1 MSKVNLFGL
10 NAFGNPTGM
19 ERVWGA
25 AVGAGAGTIGA
36 IAARRLAS
44 PGGWASRWS
53 EAVGLLTGAGAS
65 LLMVSMPGT
74 RAAGWMGLVAAAL
87 NNGLRVLEQVVFSGA
102 GVGWTVTETANPM
115 LGMVQ
120 AQQLNGGFGYATAG
134 QQPHAYGTVPGVAGI
149 AGPIA
154 DGNGPP
160 VNLMGSGVNL
170 LGHGSPSIAGLS
182 SRYGATIMG

>member
-25 AVGAGAGTIGA
+25 AVGAGVGTVGA
-36 IAARRLAS
+36 IAARKLAS

-74 RAAGWMGLVAAAL
+74 RAAGWMGLVATAL
-87 NNGLRVLEQVVFSGA
+87 NNGLRVLEQVMFGGGA
-102 GVGWTVTETANPM
+102 VGWPVATQM
-115 LGMVQ
+115 GMVQ
-120 AQQLNGGFGYATAG
+120 ADQINGLGYTMAS
-134 QQPHAYGTVPGVAGI
+134 QQPHAYGTVPGVAGV

-154 DGNGPP
+154 DGSGPP
-160 VNLMGSGVNL
+160 VNLMGLGGGVNL
-170 LGHGSPSIAGLS
+170 LGQGGGGIGSLAG
-182 SRYGATIMG
+182 RYGATIMG